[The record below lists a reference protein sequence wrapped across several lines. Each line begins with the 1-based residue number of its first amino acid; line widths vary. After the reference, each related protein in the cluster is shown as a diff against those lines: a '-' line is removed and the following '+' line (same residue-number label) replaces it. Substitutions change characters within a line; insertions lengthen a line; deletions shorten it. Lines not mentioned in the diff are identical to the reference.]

1 MNEWSGSAMESGR
14 LELIQALD
22 AFAEEIA
29 RAIEQTEAAS
39 SLLINPLPRRS
50 RRKRQDQVQGLALR
64 REVLRLHLAQAAIR
78 LAQAAVRD
86 DPGIEELV
94 AQIML
99 AQKHL
104 GLLKRLGEGTF
115 EIRPVWRPH
124 VRMVLNPETG
134 MMERTLVKEPVG
146 SYVYYRWREGKRL
159 RSCYL
164 GKPDAVE
171 TWRWKLEALGVNIDD
186 VDSRDILALIR

>member
-1 MNEWSGSAMESGR
+1 MEAGLR
-14 LELIQALD
+14 ETIQAVD
-22 AFAEEIA
+22 AFAEEIG
-29 RAIEQTEAAS
+29 RALEQTEAATA
-39 SLLINPLPRRS
+39 LLINPLPRRS

-64 REVLRLHLAQAAIR
+64 REVLLLHLAQAAIR

-104 GLLKRLGEGTF
+104 ALLKRLGDGSF

-124 VRMVLNPETG
+124 VRMVLNAETG
-134 MMERTLVKEPVG
+134 TMERTLVKEPVG
-146 SYVYYRWREGKRL
+146 SYVYYRWREGNRY

-171 TWRWKLEALGVNIDD
+171 MWRWKLEALGINIADI
-186 VDSRDILALIR
+186 DSGDILALLR

>member
-1 MNEWSGSAMESGR
+1 MESGMR
-14 LELIQALD
+14 ETIQALD

-29 RAIEQTEAAS
+29 CAIEQTEAAS

-64 REVLRLHLAQAAIR
+64 REVLLLHLAQAAIR
-78 LAQAAVRD
+78 LAQAALAD

-104 GLLKRLGEGTF
+104 GMLKRLGEGSF
-115 EIRPVWRPH
+115 EIRPVWRSH
-124 VRMVLNPETG
+124 VRMVLNPESRT
-134 MMERTLVKEPVG
+134 MERTLVKEPVG
-146 SYVYYRWREGKRL
+146 SYVYYRWREGNRY

-171 TWRWKLEALGVNIDD
+171 TWRWKLEALGVDIAGC
-186 VDSRDILALIR
+186 DSNDILALIRS